1 MSEQPIERLNY
12 FNGQRLE
19 AVDFRL
25 EQEFHIRTQRWL
37 SKSLFSAG
45 VADGLDV
52 SAVED
57 PATGKKTKVRVTEGL
72 ALDDLGRAIILVAP
86 VELLPQARFLCV
98 RYTEYRDRVQESEC
112 TVRGAATGTVARSKG
127 PERIVSDAE
136 FTWRAVPP
144 ANDERELIIAELEL
158 ATDCTVARVVS
169 GARRWAVA
177 TQVSKVFTYALEG
190 EKEIDGNAA
199 NQKLLRFHVTGRTPN
214 SVSLCLRA
222 RQFSPLYYTEMG
234 SHKHTAAATAAG
246 VGGRIKTDVALGID
260 EHQHIAATTG
270 PDLLTAPSHS
280 HSITAAAH
288 LEALGTDGGGLDV
301 SGQFIKLDKPS
312 GPDLAKVVTTILNPI
327 ALTTAIVDFFGT
339 LLSGNR
345 KDVYAP
351 VVLDQALTSITIS
364 GGSSTVTG
372 FTAGL
377 KPRAPGAPELHR
389 HFVDV
394 SVGMD
399 PEGATG
405 PAQVRTA
412 AQLTYFSNL
421 KVSID
426 GSDPD
431 DTTAAILAQ
440 IAQSQSGAWNG
451 QTALNGGVGLPLST
465 RDGTGLIR
473 LDLLGLPGVSFGP
486 GVHEIAFSVA
496 AGTGGCLQYNLY
508 VE

>member
-19 AVDFRL
+19 AGDLRL
-25 EQEFHIRTQRWL
+25 EQDFHIRVQRWL

-52 SAVED
+52 SAVAD
-57 PATGKKTKVRVTEGL
+57 PVTRKKTKVRVSEGL
-72 ALDDLGRAIILVAP
+72 ALDDLGRAIILVGP
-86 VELLPQARFLCV
+86 VELIPQARFLCV
-98 RYTEYRDRVQESEC
+98 RYAEHKERIQEGEC
-112 TVRGAATGTVARSKG
+112 AVRGAAPATVARTGG

-136 FTWRAVPP
+136 FTWRAAPP

-158 ATDCTVARVVS
+158 DTDCTVARVVS

-190 EKEIDGNAA
+190 EKEIDGNDA
-199 NQKLLRFHVTGRTPN
+199 NHKLLRFHVTGRTPN
-214 SVSLCLRA
+214 SVLLCLRA
-222 RQFSPLYYTEMG
+222 RQFSTLYYTEMG

-246 VGGRIKTDVALGID
+246 TGGRIKTDVALGID
-260 EHQHIAATTG
+260 EHQHSAGTG
-270 PDLLTAPSHS
+270 TEALTAPDHS
-280 HSITAAAH
+280 HAITAAAH
-288 LEALGTDGGGLDV
+288 LEALGTDTGGLDV

-327 ALTTAIVDFFGT
+327 ALTTAIFDFFGD

-351 VVLDQALTSITIS
+351 VVLDQALSPFTVS
-364 GGSSTVTG
+364 GGSRTVTG
-372 FTAGL
+372 FTGGL
-377 KPRAPGAPELHR
+377 KPPAGPQPELHR

-399 PEGATG
+399 PAGATG
-405 PAQVRTA
+405 PAQVRA
-412 AQLTYFSNL
+412 GAQFTYFSNL

-426 GSDPD
+426 GSDRD
-431 DTTAAILAQ
+431 ATTAAILAQ
-440 IAQSQSGAWNG
+440 IAQNQSGAWSA

-465 RDGTGLIR
+465 RNGTGLIR

-486 GVHEIAFSVA
+486 GVHEIEFSVA